1 MTYSLGLPS
10 IRAIRAA
17 LEEIPGALRDEEPL
31 PEGAGEGGEA
41 ATEIWISDPDSGTDA
56 FDAPGGVLPDET
68 QDDGLSDAPSVIF
81 EIPPEITDAEVE
93 QVLGEDRIHALEQV
107 QQIRGI
113 DALGWY
119 VTFHQRK
126 YQHGVHIPLEGV
138 LLLTI
143 QAFQDVDVPLNRRI
157 ELAFHAILRHEVFH
171 FEADCMMANWEL
183 ATGVD
188 VYWNGRGHRNDAGYI
203 EQEEA
208 LANAYMLRSFKHP
221 TQLLS
226 NSGGAY
232 RGLKNF
238 CARQPA
244 GYNDGPNY
252 ARTRR
257 QYIDECRWL
266 SSMFH
271 AVSGASWEVPHA
283 FDTLMLYPDPIRIDW
298 SRCPVILLD
307 RHDLLRQLGIRVS
320 YFRQIPEIVE
330 TPKFQRAFAKLD
342 RSIQKRWQTR
352 KVDLRRSTQLNSLDF
367 KQWPKAGPDYYSMRV
382 DSKYRAHL
390 RYDRDQSAWFAE
402 AIGDHKA
409 MGHG

>member
-41 ATEIWISDPDSGTDA
+41 ATEIWISDPDSSAEA
-56 FDAPGGVLPDET
+56 FDAPGVLPDET
-68 QDDGLSDAPSVIF
+68 QHDGLSDAPSVIF

-93 QVLGEDRIHALEQV
+93 QVLGEDRIHTLEQV

-143 QAFQDVDVPLNRRI
+143 QAFQDVDIPLQRRI

-183 ATGVD
+183 ATGVE
-188 VYWNGRGHRNDAGYI
+188 VYWNGRGHRNDAGCI

-221 TQLLS
+221 THLLA

-232 RGLKNF
+232 RALKSF
-238 CARQPA
+238 CERQPA
-244 GYNDGPNY
+244 GYSDGPNY
-252 ARTRR
+252 ARSRR

-271 AVSGASWEVPHA
+271 AVSDVNWEVPHA
-283 FDTLMLYPDPIRIDW
+283 FDTLLLYPDPIRIDW
-298 SRCPVILLD
+298 TRCPVILLD
-307 RHDLLRQLGIRVS
+307 RRDLLRQLGIRIS
-320 YFRQIPEIVE
+320 YFRQILQLEE
-330 TPKFQRAFAKLD
+330 TPSFQKAFNKLD
-342 RSIQKRWQTR
+342 IRIQKHWQRR
-352 KVDLRRSTQLNSLDF
+352 KSALRSSTQLSSLDF
-367 KQWPKAGPDYYSMRV
+367 QKWRKAGPDHYSVRV
-382 DSKYRAHL
+382 DGNYRAHL
-390 RYDRDQSAWFAE
+390 RYDRSRSMWFAE
-402 AIGDHKA
+402 AIGDHKT